1 MTVFIDQTRN
11 LKMKLKIT
19 NKYKIKMEQ
28 YTKPSNICIGMNC
41 QKRATF
47 GVPGQKAKFC
57 VEHKLPEMDN
67 VKNKT

>member
-1 MTVFIDQTRN
+1 
-11 LKMKLKIT
+11 MKLKIT

-28 YTKPSNICIGMNC
+28 YTKPSIICIGMNC

-57 VEHKLPEMDN
+57 AKHKSPEMVN
-67 VKNKT
+67 VISKT